1 MSTIKAHLYF
11 CLFKPHNGKNRTLP
25 WHVCRGDWSRTDN
38 CFMQNVTF
46 LLQCGV
52 LVCTAVILCRIGLF
66 VFSLLLKFT
75 RRLQNFFAF
84 SIPPPIVL
92 ALGELMA
99 HNKRNEETGANRGDR
114 CCTLTEAFYNSGV
127 GLLRHLSGCL
137 SNALLINSR
146 SGPAAARN
154 TPPPLRLLFLA
165 ECHSFQQAG
174 LCGLGM
180 TLFLL
185 HSNTLNASVANLA
198 GVLCI
203 FLLLLSWRVWRLRLY
218 LLHAGS
224 TGCLCASD
232 VCQGC
237 ARK

>member
-1 MSTIKAHLYF
+1 MHGCDTVQNWPF
-11 CLFKPHNGKNRTLP
+11 CFLPSFKIHKEA
-25 WHVCRGDWSRTDN
+25 SE
-38 CFMQNVTF
+38 
-46 LLQCGV
+46 
-52 LVCTAVILCRIGLF
+52 
-66 VFSLLLKFT
+66 
-75 RRLQNFFAF
+75 FFAF

-92 ALGELMA
+92 VLGELMA
-99 HNKRNEETGANRGDR
+99 HNKRNEETGAKRSDR

-154 TPPPLRLLFLA
+154 TPPPPMRLLFLA